1 MFFLKKMLLK
11 GREVMNLSRFLNSI
25 QLSPQSKPM
34 MELLELNEKTKEHGL
49 ILTPSDIK
57 TLIVYRNKV
66 LHDHGRIELGIEV
79 LKELIEVFAASLYMD
94 EDHDVETLI
103 ELQEIFYYLRNETE
117 DKIGD
122 MKLIHQMMECFN
134 GPSAGSLELLRSKM
148 EELAESFRR
157 NTMRSESLYKGDE

>member
-1 MFFLKKMLLK
+1 MLLK

-66 LHDHGRIELGIEV
+66 LHDHGRIEP
-79 LKELIEVFAASLYMD
+79 
-94 EDHDVETLI
+94 
-103 ELQEIFYYLRNETE
+103 
-117 DKIGD
+117 GD
-122 MKLIHQMMECFN
+122 
-134 GPSAGSLELLRSKM
+134 
-148 EELAESFRR
+148 
-157 NTMRSESLYKGDE
+157 

>member
-1 MFFLKKMLLK
+1 
-11 GREVMNLSRFLNSI
+11 MNLSCFLNSI

-79 LKELIEVFAASLYMD
+79 LKELIEVFAASPYMD

>member
-1 MFFLKKMLLK
+1 M
-11 GREVMNLSRFLNSI
+11 
-25 QLSPQSKPM
+25 
-34 MELLELNEKTKEHGL
+34 
-49 ILTPSDIK
+49 
-57 TLIVYRNKV
+57 
-66 LHDHGRIELGIEV
+66 
-79 LKELIEVFAASLYMD
+79 FAASPYMD

>member
-1 MFFLKKMLLK
+1 M
-11 GREVMNLSRFLNSI
+11 
-25 QLSPQSKPM
+25 
-34 MELLELNEKTKEHGL
+34 
-49 ILTPSDIK
+49 
-57 TLIVYRNKV
+57 

-79 LKELIEVFAASLYMD
+79 QKELIEMFAASPYMD
-94 EDHDVETLI
+94 EDIYVETLI

-134 GPSAGSLELLRSKM
+134 GPSADSLEILRSKM
-148 EELAESFRR
+148 EELAESFGR